1 MSFPPADRLERQM
14 RFLFEIDKLKEV
26 LRRTRLPGS
35 QRRENSAEHSWH
47 ITLMAV
53 VLAEHARPAG
63 LDVLRVVKMLL
74 IHDLVEIDAGD
85 TFGYDTAGHADKRE
99 REVRAA
105 ERIFGLLPVDQGGE
119 FRALWDE
126 FEAGET
132 PTAKFA
138 LAMDRLG
145 AVILNYAS
153 DGGSWRE
160 HGVTAD
166 RVYARN
172 ETIGRGA
179 PDLWTYAARLID
191 EAVAK
196 GHLDPKPK

>member
-1 MSFPPADRLERQM
+1 MSATSPERLERQM
-14 RFLFEIDKLKEV
+14 RFLFEIDKLKAV

-35 QRRENSAEHSWH
+35 NRLENSAEHSWH

-53 VLAEHARPAG
+53 VLAEHAASAEID
-63 LDVLRVVKMLL
+63 LLHVVKMLL

-85 TFGYDTAGHADKRE
+85 TFGYDTAAHSDKHE
-99 REVRAA
+99 REIRAA
-105 ERIFGLLPVDQGGE
+105 ERIFGLLPADQAAE

-126 FEAGET
+126 FEAEKT
-132 PTAKFA
+132 PTARFA
-138 LAMDRLG
+138 LSLDRLG

-160 HGVTAD
+160 HGITAD

-172 ETIGRGA
+172 ESISPGSPA
-179 PDLWTYAARLID
+179 LWKYAAGLID
-191 EAVAK
+191 DAVAK
-196 GHLDPKPK
+196 GHLKAKP